1 MRVVAV
7 IPARF
12 QSSRFPGKP
21 LALINGKE
29 MIIWVAEQCEK
40 AMPKKDI
47 YIATD
52 SKKIFNLVKKKNYQC
67 IMTKKN
73 NLTGT
78 DRVAEVAIKVKA
90 NIYLNVQGD
99 EPLIKPASIKKI
111 ISAKLKDYKNV
122 ICAYSKIL
130 DFGGE
135 KNINIPKVVFNSK
148 NELLYISR
156 SAIPFS
162 KEQKSVNYFK
172 QVCIYAFNRQEL
184 LMFKKLKK
192 KPHLESIED
201 IEILRFFELNKKIK
215 MVKTESSSIAVDLP
229 SDIKLVERILNKK
242 NIKIKYDSQ

>member
-29 MIIWVAEQCEK
+29 LIIRVAEQCEK

-67 IMTKKN
+67 IMTKKS

-78 DRVAEVAIKVKA
+78 DRVAEVATKVKA

-111 ISAKLKDYKNV
+111 ISAKLKNYKNV

-130 DFGGE
+130 DFGDE

-162 KEQKSVNYFK
+162 KEQRSVNYFK
-172 QVCIYAFNRQEL
+172 QVCIYAFNREEL
-184 LMFKKLKK
+184 LMFKKFKK
-192 KPHLESIED
+192 KPYLESIED

-242 NIKIKYDSQ
+242 NMKIKYESQ